1 MQPQS
6 SLWGVPPAAAKR
18 RVAPAKIY
26 ALRLG
31 AVTVTSI
38 SLFLI
43 YLVTTSRLS
52 WYADGLLAF
61 ALALAWAYR
70 FERDTR

>member
-18 RVAPAKIY
+18 SVVAAKIY

-31 AVTVTSI
+31 AVAVTAI
-38 SLFLI
+38 TLILI
-43 YLVTTSRLS
+43 YRLTSELP
-52 WYADGLLAF
+52 WYVDGLLAV
-61 ALALAWAYR
+61 ALALVWAYR
-70 FERDTR
+70 FERTR

>member
-1 MQPQS
+1 MHSQS

-31 AVTVTSI
+31 AVIVTAI
-38 SLFLI
+38 TLILI
-43 YLVTTSRLS
+43 YALTSGLP
-52 WYADGLLAF
+52 WYVDGLLAF
-61 ALALAWAYR
+61 ASAWAWTYR
-70 FERDTR
+70 FERSTR